1 MIRFASFCYG
11 LGLSVESKLRAKLE
25 AFAKSLSGPLGN
37 VPLDRA
43 IRADLELFRTLRESG
58 ATWPQI
64 ANSLAAVG
72 ARRPDGAV
80 ITADHVRSAVSR
92 QLKRNP
98 SKDAHLDSP
107 NLGLE
112 QSLARV
118 LPQPTVQERTNPE
131 NYRPE
136 ASKKRHPVYNEP
148 NKDKSSTPAVPTSS
162 QRNQSIL
169 EKLARTRKL
178 REP

>member
-1 MIRFASFCYG
+1 M
-11 LGLSVESKLRAKLE
+11 ESKVRGKLE
-25 AFAKSLSGPLGN
+25 TFAKSLSGPLGN

-64 ANSLAAVG
+64 ANSLAAAG

-92 QLKRNP
+92 QLKRSASKEVHLERPNP
-98 SKDAHLDSP
+98 AH
-107 NLGLE
+107 E
-112 QSLARV
+112 QPVARA
-118 LPQPTVQERTNPE
+118 LPMPTALERTNAEYHTAETP
-131 NYRPE
+131 
-136 ASKKRHPVYNEP
+136 KKRHPVDNETS
-148 NKDKSSTPAVPTSS
+148 KGKSSTPAVQASS
-162 QRNQSIL
+162 QRNQSIRD
-169 EKLARTRKL
+169 KLARTRKL